1 MRHALVTGANRGI
14 GLAFARALLAQGAH
28 VLACCRNP
36 AQAAELAALRE
47 AHPQRLRV
55 LPLALPDEAA
65 IAALAREVEALD
77 VRLDLLVNN
86 AGMLVSGERFGTV
99 TGEALRQSFAVNAAA
114 PFLLVQALAPRLAD
128 GARVLNVSTR
138 LASIAGVVELRTP
151 SYAMSK
157 AALNMATR
165 QLAEALRPRGIA
177 VVAVSPGWV
186 RTDMGGSGAA
196 LAPEE
201 SVRGMLA
208 LIDRLSLDDSGRF
221 FGHDGSAI
229 AW

>member
-1 MRHALVTGANRGI
+1 MRHCLVTGANRGL
-14 GLAFARALLAQGAH
+14 GLAFTRALLAEGAS
-28 VLACCRNP
+28 VLACCRAP
-36 AQAAELAALRE
+36 EQATALAELRE

-55 LPLALPDEAA
+55 LPLALPGEAA

-99 TGEALRQSFAVNAAA
+99 TADALRDSFAVNAAA

-138 LASIAGVVELRTP
+138 LSSIAGVTELRTP

-165 QLAEALRPRGIA
+165 QLAAALRPRGIP

-186 RTDMGGSGAA
+186 RTDMGGSGATLEA
-196 LAPEE
+196 EE

-208 LIDRLSLDDSGRF
+208 LIDRVTLDDSGRL

>member
-1 MRHALVTGANRGI
+1 MRQCLVTGANRGI
-14 GLAFARALLAQGAH
+14 GLAFTRALLADGAS
-28 VLACCRNP
+28 VLACCRAP
-36 AQAAELAALRE
+36 AQAAALAELRE

-55 LPLALPDEAA
+55 LPLALPGEAA

-99 TGEALRQSFAVNAAA
+99 TADALRDSFAINAAA
-114 PFLLVQALAPRLAD
+114 PFLLVQALAERLAD

-138 LASIAGVVELRTP
+138 LASIAGVTELRTP

-165 QLAEALRPRGIA
+165 QLAAALRGRGIP

-186 RTDMGGSGAA
+186 RTDMGGSGATLDA
-196 LAPEE
+196 DA

-208 LIDRLSLDDSGRF
+208 LIDRVTLDDSGRF
-221 FGHDGSAI
+221 FGHDGSPI
-229 AW
+229 GW